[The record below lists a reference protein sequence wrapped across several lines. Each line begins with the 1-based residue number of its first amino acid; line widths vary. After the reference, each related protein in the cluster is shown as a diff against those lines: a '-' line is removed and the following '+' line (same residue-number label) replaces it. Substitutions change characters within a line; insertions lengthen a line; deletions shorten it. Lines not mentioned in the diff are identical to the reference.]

1 MIASAITYAILAI
14 SGLIGSGIAMD
25 EMRKANHP
33 NSSQGKTVVPDSN
46 TQHAD

>member
-33 NSSQGKTVVPDSN
+33 NSDQRKTKVQDPA
-46 TQHAD
+46 TRPAD